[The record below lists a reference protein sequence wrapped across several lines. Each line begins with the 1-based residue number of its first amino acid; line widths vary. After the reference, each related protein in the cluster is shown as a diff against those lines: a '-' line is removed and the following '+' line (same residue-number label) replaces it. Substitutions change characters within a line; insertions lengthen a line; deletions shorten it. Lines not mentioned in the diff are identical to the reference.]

1 LKLARLLAVVGI
13 ALLGWSAFKLLQARQ
28 YQQEDRKTLDHVIAE
43 SEAPGGSTPEPAPPP
58 PPPPPPPGSVIGSL
72 DIPRLEFS
80 GVVIEGDD
88 DTSLDRG
95 IGHLPD
101 TPLPWE
107 NGNSAY
113 AGHRDTIFRPLKHI
127 EVGDEMRLRTAH
139 GEFIYR
145 VEKTSI
151 VKPTDVSVL
160 DPTDESTLTLITCYP
175 FNYVGHAPKRFIV
188 QAAKVSASTSLQA
201 ERR

>member
-1 LKLARLLAVVGI
+1 MKLARVLAVVGVV
-13 ALLGWSAFKLLQARQ
+13 LLGWSAFKLLQARQ
-28 YQQEDRKTLDHVIAE
+28 YQHEDLKTLDRVLAE
-43 SEAPGGSTPEPAPPP
+43 PSPPAAAPEPAPPP

-72 DIPRLEFS
+72 DIPRLKFS

-127 EVGDEMRLRTAH
+127 KAGDEMRLKTPH
-139 GEFIYR
+139 GEFLYR

-151 VKPTDVSVL
+151 VMPTDVSVL

-188 QAAKVSASTSLQA
+188 RASQIRQGASP
-201 ERR
+201 

>member
-1 LKLARLLAVVGI
+1 
-13 ALLGWSAFKLLQARQ
+13 
-28 YQQEDRKTLDHVIAE
+28 
-43 SEAPGGSTPEPAPPP
+43 
-58 PPPPPPPGSVIGSL
+58 VIGSL
-72 DIPRLEFS
+72 DIPRLKFS

-88 DTSLDRG
+88 DKSLERG
-95 IGHLPD
+95 IGHLPE

-113 AGHRDTIFRPLKHI
+113 AGHRDTVFRPLKHI
-127 EVGDEMRLRTAH
+127 AVGDEMRLKTPH
-139 GEFIYR
+139 GEFAYR

-151 VKPTDVSVL
+151 VMPTDVSVL

-188 QAAKVSASTSLQA
+188 QATKVA
-201 ERR
+201 EAAPVERAVPLR